1 MSYVK
6 TLTLSLCI
14 TIVIFSII
22 STITPNE
29 KNGKIIKLILSV
41 FILISLIS
49 PFTKMVKSDF
59 KLTEQSDVFISD
71 NSISNVLNS
80 ASDDAIYRLLKTPIE
95 SFGID
100 NDFSVVTEVEYEN
113 NSAILKEIN
122 VYLLGENNIDKN
134 MLMEYIEK
142 TIGLRVNI
150 K

>member
-1 MSYVK
+1 
-6 TLTLSLCI
+6 
-14 TIVIFSII
+14 
-22 STITPNE
+22 
-29 KNGKIIKLILSV
+29 
-41 FILISLIS
+41 
-49 PFTKMVKSDF
+49 MVKSDF